1 MSEEEQVTAT
11 VKKGRSFS
19 AVWILPLVS
28 LAVGIWMFYQYE
40 SNQGTLIT
48 LHVQTADG
56 LEAGKTEIRARD
68 VKVGVVTDVQ
78 LNKDYSA
85 IVVKARMDKNAD
97 RMLREDA
104 TFWVVKPR
112 IGKEGVSG
120 LSTLLSGAYIALR
133 PGVSKESQD
142 TFTVLDIPPIAP
154 PDAKGLRVV
163 LTSPRAGK
171 LSVGDPVL
179 FEGYTVGRVERVG
192 FDLEKEKATYQLFIF
207 QPYDALIQS
216 ETRFWLT
223 SGLDIRLNAQGFA
236 VQIASLESLVSGGV
250 SFGVPDGQS
259 KGYPITEQMTLFK
272 LYDDLKQ
279 VQEQMFD
286 NYIEYALLFSE
297 SVRGLNPGAPVEYR
311 GIRIGTVEK
320 VPLHLTDKKRGFASK
335 QIPVLIHIEVERIL
349 EPDVEITPSELKE
362 AFAAEFKHGLRA
374 TLKTGNLLTGAL
386 YIDTDFYPDEANKT
400 FQTTYRGYN
409 FFPSVSGDFVQ
420 FQRQIGGILNK
431 INKLPVEG
439 VLTSLEETLD
449 ASQETMAT
457 LNSAGKELDG
467 LIQRLDGLLAQD
479 GAQNLPQELRDTL
492 EELQRTLR
500 GFNPDSES
508 YQKLQEALT
517 GFNDAM
523 DGFSPLMKKL
533 NQKPDSLIFGESQ
546 LSDPIPVKGERE

>member
-1 MSEEEQVTAT
+1 MSNEEQVTAT
-11 VKKGRSFS
+11 VKSGRSFS
-19 AVWILPLVS
+19 AVWILPLIS

-85 IVVKARMDKNAD
+85 IVVKARMDKSAD
-97 RMLREDA
+97 RMLKEDA

-112 IGKEGVSG
+112 IGREGVTG
-120 LSTLLSGAYIALR
+120 LGTLLSGAYIALR
-133 PGVSKESQD
+133 PGESDKSQN
-142 TFTVLDIPPIAP
+142 TFNVLDVPPIAP

-163 LTSPRAGK
+163 LTSKKAGA

-179 FEGYTVGRVERVG
+179 FEGYTVGRVEKVG
-192 FDLEKEKATYQLFIF
+192 FDLQKEKASYQLFIF
-207 QPYDALIQS
+207 RPYDALVTTES
-216 ETRFWLT
+216 RFLLT
-223 SGLDIRLNAQGFA
+223 SGVHIQMNAQGIN
-236 VQIASLESLVSGGV
+236 VDIASLESLVSGGV
-250 SFGVPDGQS
+250 SFMVPEGQP
-259 KGYPITEQMTLFK
+259 KGYPVTEQMTAFE

-279 VQEQMFD
+279 VREQI
-286 NYIEYALLFSE
+286 YHKVIEYALLFGE

-320 VPLHLTDKKRGFASK
+320 VPLHLTDKKQGFASK
-335 QIPVLIHIEVERIL
+335 QIPVLIHIEVERIMD
-349 EPDVEITPSELKE
+349 PDVSITAEELKT
-362 AFAAEFKHGLRA
+362 ALSNEFEHGLRA

-386 YIDTDFYPDEANKT
+386 FIDTDFYPDEVGKE
-400 FQTTYRGYN
+400 FLSTYRGYDH
-409 FFPSVSGDFVQ
+409 FPTVSGEFVQ

-431 INKLPVEG
+431 LNRLPVEG

-500 GFNPDSES
+500 GFNPDSEL
-508 YQKLQEALT
+508 YQKLQEALS

-533 NQKPDSLIFGESQ
+533 NQKPNSLIFGESQ
-546 LSDPIPVKGERE
+546 LSDPIPVKGEP